1 MKQRGSEVCLAS
13 FSIPTSNLKDGMVP
27 VCNTDNTAR
36 LIEDKQRMNGIIYL
50 QVPRLRRAEDYSS
63 IFMRDVL
70 CTV

>member
-1 MKQRGSEVCLAS
+1 MPS
-13 FSIPTSNLKDGMVP
+13 FFLPTSNLKDGMVP

-36 LIEDKQRMNGIIYL
+36 LIEDKQRINGFIYL
-50 QVPRLRRAEDYSS
+50 QVPRAEDYSS